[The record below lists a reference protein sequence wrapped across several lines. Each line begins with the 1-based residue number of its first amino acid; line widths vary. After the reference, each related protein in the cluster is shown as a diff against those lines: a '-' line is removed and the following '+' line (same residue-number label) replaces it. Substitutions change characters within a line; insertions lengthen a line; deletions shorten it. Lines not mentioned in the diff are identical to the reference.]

1 MDWQFISD
9 TTLTEL
15 QLLGMTFV
23 LAAIIGFE
31 RQFHQKSAGLTT
43 HVLVALGSATFT
55 LVSAYGFDHV
65 LQDEVNLDPS
75 RIAAQIVSGIGF
87 LGAGVI
93 FMRRD
98 VVRGL
103 TTAATI
109 WVAAAVGMACGAGM
123 PILAMTVTA
132 MHLVLLLALSPLVAR
147 IPGRDHKRIVNI
159 TYQDGAGVLRSVLA
173 SATEMGYV
181 ASILGSRSFV
191 ADDGQALV
199 TLRARFRGRPPVS
212 ELIIALAG
220 VNGVRQV
227 QGSRFDLDREG
238 DEEDDDEEA

>member
-1 MDWQFISD
+1 MEWQFISES
-9 TTLTEL
+9 TVTEL
-15 QLLGMTFV
+15 QLLGLTFV

-55 LVSAYGFDHV
+55 LVSAYGFSHV
-65 LQDEVNLDPS
+65 LQQDVNLDPS

-132 MHLVLLLALSPLVAR
+132 LHLVLLLGLSPLVAK

-159 TYQDGAGVLRSVLA
+159 TYIDGAGVLRSVLA
-173 SATEMGYV
+173 SATEMGYTT
-181 ASILGSRSFV
+181 SILGSRSFIGK
-191 ADDGQALV
+191 DDQALV

-227 QGSRFDLDREG
+227 QGNRFDLDRD
-238 DEEDDDEEA
+238 DEEDDDES